1 MASEKQIYTETFKAG
16 DDYSS
21 KQYYGCKLEANRQ
34 IALPGADTAVP
45 AGIVLNK
52 PADGEAAL
60 VLIVGRA
67 PGVVA
72 EAIAAG
78 ELVRIDQYGK
88 VAKWEKATDT
98 TAYCC
103 GQCLVGAGSGSE
115 AQVGEFMFNF
125 INPFIDYKGS

>member
-1 MASEKQIYTETFKAG
+1 MANEKQIYTETFKAG

-34 IALPGADTAVP
+34 VALPGADTAIP
-45 AGIVLNK
+45 AGIILNK

-60 VLIVGRA
+60 VLVVGRA

-72 EAIAAG
+72 EPITAG
-78 ELVRIDQYGK
+78 QLIRIDQYGK
-88 VAKWEKATDT
+88 VALFEPATDT
-98 TAYCC
+98 TCYCC

-115 AQVGEFMFNF
+115 AQVGEFMYNF
-125 INPFIDYKGS
+125 ANPWKP